1 MNQKDHFAHKA
12 DNYETE
18 SRRVNNVA
26 NIANGIL
33 DRVEYSKSMHI
44 IDLGSGTGLLTSKI
58 APFVAK
64 VTAIDKSESMSR
76 VLRAKAPSYPCELEV
91 LDIDIA
97 DIDVD
102 TKYDGIISSM
112 TLHHIADIK
121 KLFTQ
126 FYSLLRDGG
135 SIALADLDIEDGSFH
150 TEDTGV
156 HHFGFDREWLVDIA
170 KRAGFVDIICTD
182 VSVATKPH
190 GDYPIFLLT
199 AKK

>member
-18 SRRVNNVA
+18 SRRVDNVA

-33 DRVEYSKSMHI
+33 DRVVYSKSMHI
-44 IDLGSGTGLLTSKI
+44 MDLGSGTGLLTSKI

-182 VSVATKPH
+182 VSVASKPH

>member
-18 SRRVNNVA
+18 SRRVDNVA

-33 DRVEYSKSMHI
+33 DRVVYSKSMHI
-44 IDLGSGTGLLTSKI
+44 MDLGSGTGLLTSKI

-97 DIDVD
+97 DIEID
-102 TKYDGIISSM
+102 TKYDSIISSM
-112 TLHHIADIK
+112 TLHHIADIDN
-121 KLFTQ
+121 LFRQ
-126 FYSLLRDGG
+126 FYSLLKDGG

-199 AKK
+199 ARK

>member
-18 SRRVNNVA
+18 SRRVDNVA

-33 DRVEYSKSMHI
+33 DRVVYSKLMHI
-44 IDLGSGTGLLTSKI
+44 MDLGSGTGLLTSKI

-91 LDIDIA
+91 LDLDIA
-97 DIDVD
+97 DLEIV

-182 VSVATKPH
+182 VSVASKPH